1 MAEIRNSL
9 SMKLKG
15 RAGAYSFYS
24 SKGRQIA
31 RVAQNSSNYGESAR
45 RSLAQQTRR
54 VKWANLVNFFRKSKV
69 CLKGAFTTKRS
80 NETDYNAFMRKNLP
94 AARVALTKDQA
105 ALGMFVP
112 DAFQLS
118 EGEFAS
124 ISTGWKTIEGS
135 DYFQTRFT
143 VDGLQIDANTTVKQL
158 SESLLADNLDL
169 KEGMQLTLLTA
180 FLDEGSTPV
189 ISQVQYAELTLS
201 TTDTRKLTNVWSLGT
216 LTSEGDYNLGITGL
230 STDTWAAWI
239 LSDSTTGQLRVSTE
253 YLMPGDEDQ
262 PLDYSLDEIV
272 LAAAE
277 SYGLDPDIFLA
288 SGDYNP

>member
-1 MAEIRNSL
+1 MATVRNSL

-69 CLKGAFTTKRS
+69 CLKGAFTTKRA

-94 AARVALTKDQA
+94 VARVALTKDEA
-105 ALGMFVP
+105 ALGIFMP
-112 DAFQLS
+112 DEFQIS

-124 ISTGWKTIEGS
+124 ITNDWGTAGSSSAFESRLSLASSQQIEQ
-135 DYFQTRFT
+135 F
-143 VDGLQIDANTTVKQL
+143 TVKQL
-158 SESLLADNLDL
+158 TNALLADNSNL
-169 KEGMQLTLLTA
+169 KEGMQLTFIYA
-180 FLDEGSTPV
+180 FYDEGQSPA
-189 ISQVQYAELTLS
+189 ISLVQFEELTLS
-201 TTDTRKLTNVWSLGT
+201 KTDSRTLADVWKVGSLTVSDGA
-216 LTSEGDYNLGITGL
+216 NLAVRGL
-230 STDTWAAWI
+230 SDDGFCAWI
-239 LSDSTTGQLRVSTE
+239 LSDSTSGQLKVSTE
-253 YLMPGDEDQ
+253 YLTPGDTGPANDHST
-262 PLDYSLDEIV
+262 DAYV
-272 LAAAE
+272 MAAAE